1 MDSFF
6 YSQGSYIYSHIHSLY
21 NGSVIFV
28 HSDMFIQTWDIIT
41 LCCITYPCQC
51 FSTLLFIL
59 SRHLVK
65 VTSFVF
71 FWDGCEGGRIVFL
84 DFGRGGLSSWPFGSL
99 LPFFRLRGC
108 CSSRLACCSMLYFLK
123 EQEFK
128 RELKVSG

>member
-1 MDSFF
+1 MFYILLVYSFF

-28 HSDMFIQTWDIIT
+28 HSDMFIQPWDIIT

-51 FSTLLFIL
+51 LSTLLFIS

-84 DFGRGGLSSWPFGSL
+84 KFGRGGACLPGPLGLCCPSSGAGVVAHCVWRVAPCS
-99 LPFFRLRGC
+99 FFFL
-108 CSSRLACCSMLYFLK
+108 LK
-123 EQEFK
+123 EQ
-128 RELKVSG
+128 

>member
-1 MDSFF
+1 MLLRFVNRKKLLFVLFYLFYILLVDSFF

-21 NGSVIFV
+21 NGSVLFG
-28 HSDMFIQTWDIIT
+28 HSDMFVQTWDIIT

-59 SRHLVK
+59 SCHLVK

-84 DFGRGGLSSWPFGSL
+84 EFGRGGLVL
-99 LPFFRLRGC
+99 LAL
-108 CSSRLACCSMLYFLK
+108 
-123 EQEFK
+123 
-128 RELKVSG
+128 